1 MINLLV
7 NFFWKLIDGKPR
19 ATTASLRISGSKVLS
34 PLTDLTSRCNLTK
47 KNSLDIRTM
56 VQ

>member
-1 MINLLV
+1 MNLLV

-19 ATTASLRISGSKVLS
+19 ATTVSLKISGSRVLS
-34 PLTDLTSRCNLTK
+34 PLTELTLRCNLTK
-47 KNSLDIRTM
+47 RNSLDIRTM